1 MVVFMHPVW
10 DQTKK
15 PERNAVETLVQ
26 CGGPS
31 FMMKALRQQK
41 AEEAEAKQKAEEAKR
56 KAAEAEQKA
65 EEAEQKAAKAEQKAA
80 KAERRAEEAER
91 RAEEAERKAEEA
103 ERKAAEAP
111 KPGNAAE
118 ARPVP
123 GQPGPI
129 LTPAITTEPAALLPS
144 HAPTQ
149 KTQRRPLEQGLL
161 PERRSLRSQ
170 YNVFPFPVAAEYV
183 SSGAFLEPVVST
195 DALREASQHGA
206 EASQHGAEAS
216 QHGAEASQQPETPRR
231 SRPTIVVCVQFG
243 STHTAGGTA
252 AGDPSIEGDEEAR
265 SAYLGEMLYFAK
277 PLSISVA
284 AVTGRSQAG
293 TCAAK
298 NTFSAVL
305 MPTRRASRIPKLN
318 YVLALALPHSPHKE
332 LAEAVDASEAFDLA
346 EAVDASE
353 AFDLAEM
360 GKSGAD
366 VFVFAPS
373 PFLDTKLTSGGREG
387 RLPDCPVP
395 GYIKLLIPDLSVQ
408 DKSIQRKLM
417 VLLVDLSPG
426 APFGT
431 QPALPTPHPARS
443 LGFDWAALLRLE
455 PKAYKAAAAEQAQQV
470 LQHVLSL
477 TDAS

>member
-1 MVVFMHPVW
+1 MVVFRHPVW

-65 EEAEQKAAKAEQKAA
+65 EEAEQKAEEAERKAA

-91 RAEEAERKAEEA
+91 KAEEAERKAEEA

-195 DALREASQHGA
+195 DALR
-206 EASQHGAEAS
+206 EAS

-332 LAEAVDASEAFDLA
+332 LA

>member
-80 KAERRAEEAER
+80 KAER

-195 DALREASQHGA
+195 DALR
-206 EASQHGAEAS
+206 EAS

-346 EAVDASE
+346 E
-353 AFDLAEM
+353 M

-426 APFGT
+426 ASFGT
-431 QPALPTPHPARS
+431 QPALPTPHPTRS

-477 TDAS
+477 RDAS

>member
-80 KAERRAEEAER
+80 KAERR
-91 RAEEAERKAEEA
+91 AEEA

-183 SSGAFLEPVVST
+183 SSGAFLEPVIST
-195 DALREASQHGA
+195 DALR
-206 EASQHGAEAS
+206 EAS

-332 LAEAVDASEAFDLA
+332 LA